1 MFSVVLM
8 LCATAS
14 AAASEPKRVLIL
26 DSFGRDFAPWNEYA
40 RDIRAELL
48 RQSPEPIDLYEASLA
63 TARFTGDQQ
72 DGPFVDYLRA
82 LFADHQLDLVI
93 TIGAPC
99 RTIRPAISAATVS
112 LHPDAVHGRGTA
124 AVPLAGLAEND
135 TAVAVTIDI
144 AGVVENILR
153 VLPQTNN
160 IAVVIG
166 NSPIEKYWLEQIRDA
181 VQPFTNRVTFTW
193 FNDLSFD
200 EMLKR
205 AAALPPRSAIFF
217 GLAVRGCGRGP
228 ARRDVGVD
236 QPSRR
241 RQGAYFQLR
250 GRLFR
255 PRNCRRSAHRGHR
268 M

>member
-1 MFSVVLM
+1 MFSGVLL

-14 AAASEPKRVLIL
+14 AAASEPKRVLLL
-26 DSFGRDFAPWNEYA
+26 DSFGRDFAPWNECA

-48 RQSPEPIDLYEASLA
+48 RQSPEPIDLYDVSLV

-82 LFADHQLDLVI
+82 LFADHPLDLVI
-93 TIGAPC
+93 TIGAP
-99 RTIRPAISAATVS
+99 AARFAQRYRQQLFPSIPVLYT
-112 LHPDAVHGRGTA
+112 AVEQR
-124 AVPLAGLAEND
+124 VPLAGLAEND

-144 AGVVENILR
+144 TGVVDNILW

-166 NSPIEKYWLEQIRDA
+166 NSPIEKYWLEQIRGA
-181 VQPFTNRVTFTW
+181 VQPFTNYVTFTW

-205 AAALPPRSAIFF
+205 AAALPPRSAILF
-217 GLAVRGCGRGP
+217 GLLSVDAAGVPHEEMSALTSLHAVAKAPIFSYVDAFSAAELSAVRS
-228 ARRDVGVD
+228 
-236 QPSRR
+236 SRS
-241 RQGAYFQLR
+241 
-250 GRLFR
+250 
-255 PRNCRRSAHRGHR
+255 P